1 MNGSVPSS
9 VNSPAG
15 SLLHPAPA
23 SGTGTAKRLGWALR
37 PRALALLLAGG
48 LSLVPGF
55 FLHVR
60 TGRLVV
66 FPLLWDLTVLLLA
79 AAEMRGLPRSL
90 MVCRRFENTPAQGQP
105 TRVEFTVEHE
115 GVGAVMVDLV
125 DALHPSLAPLPLR
138 TEVQAFPR
146 ERTAAAVI
154 AVPRERGDFKLGPV
168 FCRVRGGLGLA
179 ERWITIPLDQQVRVY
194 PAAVRADAGGALPLL
209 QAKRLELERRRLRH
223 RGAGREFES
232 LREYQA
238 GDALRDV
245 SWTATARRGR
255 MIARQYTTE
264 RSQQVWVLLD
274 AGRLSQGRA
283 RVLPGTVPGTV
294 AGKPPDLAPGG
305 LLDGGPTPPEAIAT
319 SQLDEATNTAILLAR
334 AVGAA
339 GDLCGLLAYG
349 RTVRQQLLPGAGAG
363 HMRLLVDQ
371 LAQVRSERSE
381 ANHLRAAA
389 RLKTLQPRRSLVIW
403 ITEVAESAGRPE
415 IAAAV
420 AELGRR
426 HLTVVLLL
434 ERPELAALANAEA
447 KDAESMFASGA
458 AREMQERRAKLVAE
472 LERGGALVVRTTG
485 AQLAGDAMGKY
496 LEVKERAL
504 L

>member
-1 MNGSVPSS
+1 MNR
-9 VNSPAG
+9 PAG
-15 SLLHPAPA
+15 LPLHPAPA
-23 SGTGTAKRLGWALR
+23 CGSGTARHLGWALR

-60 TGRLVV
+60 TGRLVL
-66 FPLLWDLTVLLLA
+66 FPLLWDLAVLLLA

-90 MVCRRFENTPAQGQP
+90 TVCRSFENTPAQAQP
-105 TRVEFTVEHE
+105 TRVELTVEHE
-115 GVGAVMVDLV
+115 GSAAVMVDLV
-125 DALHPSLAPLPLR
+125 DALHTSLAPLPLR
-138 TEVQAFPR
+138 AEVRAFPR
-146 ERTAAAVI
+146 ERASAVLI
-154 AVPRERGDFKLGPV
+154 AFPRERGDLELGPV
-168 FCRVRGGLGLA
+168 FCRVRGRLGLA
-179 ERWITIPLDQQVRVY
+179 ERWITVPLDQQVRVY

-223 RGAGREFES
+223 RGAGRDFES

-255 MIARQYTTE
+255 MIARRYATE
-264 RSQQVWVLLD
+264 RSQQIWVLLD
-274 AGRLSQGRA
+274 AGRLSQGKA
-283 RVLPGTVPGTV
+283 RVVSGVASGTVPDTVPGVLPG
-294 AGKPPDLAPGG
+294 LGG
-305 LLDGGPTPPEAIAT
+305 LEPLEGITT

-339 GDLCGLLAYG
+339 GDQCGLLAYG
-349 RTVRQQLLPGAGAG
+349 RSVRQQLLPGAGAG

-371 LAQVRSERSE
+371 LAQVRSERGE

-389 RLKTLQPRRSLVIW
+389 RLKTLQPRRSLVVW

-434 ERPELAALANAEA
+434 ERQELAALANAEA
-447 KDAESMFASGA
+447 KDAETMFASGA
-458 AREMQERRAKLVAE
+458 AREMEERRAKLVAE
-472 LERGGALVVRTTG
+472 FERGGALVVRTTA
-485 AQLAGDAMGKY
+485 AQLAGDAIGKY